1 MDQRATSNQIKK
13 ENSSVLDYDR
23 EQKNCHRTEKE
34 KKVVKKM
41 VNSVCDVWRQSVSDY
56 VN

>member
-34 KKVVKKM
+34 KKMVKKM
-41 VNSVCDVWRQSVSDY
+41 VNSVCDV
-56 VN
+56 